1 MVFKRFRATVGQR
14 MALWSVVLGLVIS
27 LFVANEF
34 VASERMDD
42 VAAQLSGNAEAL
54 LRTEEASALFEKI
67 HSLHVESPTRA
78 EDWAH
83 VEAMAKA
90 MEAVAAVTR
99 GEVRERALEA
109 VALLADVR
117 SDRSNT
123 SAQMLMRQ
131 WPTVHENM
139 HLALN
144 KVLVEISARL
154 RDQKTGADYRESLLG
169 ALCLGLVALIA
180 TLEYR
185 WLVRPIIEMVR
196 VMRQGEGSGRRAW
209 LGTVAARRDEIGA
222 LARAILAHLRAQ
234 KAAEEAATLQMAAMT
249 DEIRLRERVEAQ
261 NKAFQDQIA
270 AIATALEAHGQR
282 MSEAARELG
291 GLSTEVDRRAN
302 AAASSTQ
309 RAASHVEDVAA
320 TIGEVTHL
328 LREAACEARRSAQVS
343 VDAKALVGEAK
354 ADTEA
359 LREAVATISGIID
372 IISSVASQTNLLALN
387 ATIEAA
393 RAGESGRGFAVVAA
407 EVKQLS
413 QRTAQATFEVQG
425 GLDLIRVAA
434 ERITTRVV
442 ALVDS
447 VDDVEAAADS
457 IASLTQQQEGHS
469 ASIGA
474 STGETAGDVR
484 QVAEQVGEVARMME
498 RWRQTA
504 DAAMLASADLDR
516 QARGLR
522 DVVDRF
528 FAETRA
534 RA

>member
-1 MVFKRFRATVGQR
+1 MIFKRFRATVGQR
-14 MALWSVVLGLVIS
+14 MTLWSVVLGLVVA

-34 VASERMDD
+34 VTSERMDD
-42 VAAQLSGNAEAL
+42 VATQLSGNAEAL

-67 HSLHVESPTRA
+67 HSLHADSPTRA
-78 EDWAH
+78 EDWAR
-83 VEAMAKA
+83 VDEMAKA
-90 MEAVAAVTR
+90 MDAIAAVTR

-109 VALLADVR
+109 VALLTEVR
-117 SDRSNT
+117 EDRSSV
-123 SAQMLMRQ
+123 SALKLMRQ
-131 WPTVHENM
+131 WAGVHENM

-144 KVLVEISARL
+144 KVLVEISGRL
-154 RDQKTGADYRESLLG
+154 KDQKDSADHRESALG
-169 ALCLGLVALIA
+169 ALCLLLVVVIVS
-180 TLEYR
+180 LEYR
-185 WLVRPIIEMVR
+185 WLVRPIIEMVS

-222 LARAILAHLRAQ
+222 LARAILAHLRQQ
-234 KAAEEAATLQMAAMT
+234 KDAEEAAAVRMAAMT
-249 DEIRLRERVEAQ
+249 DEIRLRERAQAQ

-270 AIATALEAHGQR
+270 AIATALEAHGLR
-282 MSEAARELG
+282 MSEAGRELG

-302 AAASSTQ
+302 AAAESTQ
-309 RAASHVEDVAA
+309 RAAAHVENVAA
-320 TIGEVTHL
+320 TIEEVTEL
-328 LREAACEARRSAQVS
+328 LRSAAREARRSAQVS
-343 VDAKALVGEAK
+343 VEAKALVCEAR

-372 IISSVASQTNLLALN
+372 LISSVASQTNLLALN

-413 QRTAQATFEVQG
+413 QRTAQATSEVQG

-434 ERITTRVV
+434 ERITSRVG
-442 ALVDS
+442 ALVGS
-447 VDDVEAAADS
+447 VDDVEAAAES
-457 IASLTQQQEGHS
+457 IAGLTQRQEGHS

-484 QVAEQVGEVARMME
+484 QVAEQVGQVARMME
-498 RWRQTA
+498 QWRDRA

-522 DVVDRF
+522 EVVDRF
-528 FAETRA
+528 FVETRA
-534 RA
+534 QA

>member
-1 MVFKRFRATVGQR
+1 MVFKRFKATVGQR
-14 MALWSVVLGLVIS
+14 MALWSVVLGLVTA
-27 LFVANEF
+27 LFAANEF
-34 VASERMDD
+34 VASERMDE
-42 VAAQLSGNAEAL
+42 VSTQLSANAEAL
-54 LRTEEASALFEKI
+54 LRTEEASAIFEKI
-67 HSLHVESPTRA
+67 HSLHDGQALRP
-78 EDWAH
+78 EDLARI
-83 VEAMAKA
+83 EEMAKA
-90 MEAVAAVTR
+90 MEAMVAVTQ
-99 GEVRERALEA
+99 GAVRERALA
-109 VALLADVR
+109 ALTLLADVR
-117 SDRSNT
+117 RDQGEH
-123 SAQMLMRQ
+123 SAQKLLRE
-131 WPTVHENM
+131 WPSVHEDV

-144 KVLVEISARL
+144 QVLIEISRVL
-154 RDQKTGADYRESLLG
+154 KEQKTRADHLEGFLG
-169 ALCLGLVALIA
+169 ALGLLLVMLIA
-180 TLEYR
+180 VLEYR
-185 WLVRPIIEMVR
+185 WLVRPIIGMVHLL
-196 VMRQGEGSGRRAW
+196 RQGEGSGRGAW
-209 LGTVAARRDEIGA
+209 IAIVATRRDEIGA

-234 KAAEEAATLQMAAMT
+234 KAAEEAATQQMAAMT
-249 DEIRLRERVEAQ
+249 DEIRLRERVEEQ

-270 AIATALEAHGQR
+270 AIATALEAHGLR
-282 MSEAARELG
+282 MSEAARDLG

-302 AAASSTQ
+302 AAAASTQ
-309 RAASHVEDVAA
+309 RAAAHVEDVAA
-320 TIGEVTHL
+320 TIGEITQL
-328 LREAACEARRSAQVS
+328 LRSAAAEARRSAQVS

-434 ERITTRVV
+434 ERITCRVG
-442 ALVDS
+442 ALADS
-447 VDDVEAAADS
+447 VHDVEAAADS

-528 FAETRA
+528 FVETRA